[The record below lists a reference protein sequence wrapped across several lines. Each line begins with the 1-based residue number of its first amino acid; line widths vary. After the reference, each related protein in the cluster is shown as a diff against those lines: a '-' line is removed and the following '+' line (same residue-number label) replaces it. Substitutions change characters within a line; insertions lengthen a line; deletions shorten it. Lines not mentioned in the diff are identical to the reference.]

1 MGEANEAGSR
11 GMEKVPL
18 QTEKYP
24 TDLLQRFLC
33 SNSHQAQLGAFNEE
47 EEDAEEIE
55 LNLGLSLGGR
65 FGVDKNSKKLIRSSS
80 IAGTIPLLRDD
91 EGSTRAAVSYPALI
105 RTSSLPPETEEDWR
119 KRKELQTLRRM
130 EAKRRRFEKQRNK
143 DGIGMG
149 TGGCFEEERREIEGL
164 TGLNL
169 REKRPCSGI
178 ATVAPPFGLPT
189 WAAAARQA
197 LMGGIVDDV
206 AKGKGC
212 TSGGAGG
219 SGGGLPLGVGQPASQ
234 CSAESQGGS
243 SSGMSEL
250 DSKHIQGSSFFT
262 F

>member
-11 GMEKVPL
+11 GMEKLPL
-18 QTEKYP
+18 QSEKYP

-33 SNSHQAQLGAFNEE
+33 SNSHQARIAAFNE

-65 FGVDKNSKKLIRSSS
+65 FGVDKNAKKLIRSSS

-91 EGSTRAAVSYPALI
+91 EGSIPAAASYPALI
-105 RTSSLPPETEEDWR
+105 RTSSLPPETEEEWR

-149 TGGCFEEERREIEGL
+149 SGGCFEEERREIDGL

-169 REKRPCSGI
+169 REKRPCSGFT
-178 ATVAPPFGLPT
+178 AVAPPFGSPT

-197 LMGGIVDDV
+197 LIVGGIVDEV

-212 TSGGAGG
+212 TSGGGGAG
-219 SGGGLPLGVGQPASQ
+219 GGGLPGVGQPASQ

-250 DSKHIQGSSFFT
+250 DSRHIQGKSFFT

>member
-1 MGEANEAGSR
+1 MGEANEGGSR
-11 GMEKVPL
+11 GMEKVSV

-33 SNSHQAQLGAFNEE
+33 SNNSHQNQIGVFNED

-80 IAGTIPLLRDD
+80 VAGTIPLLRGEDD
-91 EGSTRAAVSYPALI
+91 ASTPTAVSYPALI

-149 TGGCFEEERREIEGL
+149 TGGCFEDERREIEGL
-164 TGLNL
+164 SGLNL
-169 REKRPCSGI
+169 REKRPCSSSMTAVG
-178 ATVAPPFGLPT
+178 PPFGMPT
-189 WAAAARQA
+189 WAAATRQV
-197 LMGGIVDDV
+197 LIGGIVDDV

-212 TSGGAGG
+212 TSGGGG
-219 SGGGLPLGVGQPASQ
+219 GGGLPGGGQPASQ

-250 DSKHIQGSSFFT
+250 DSKHIQGSSFFPC
-262 F
+262 